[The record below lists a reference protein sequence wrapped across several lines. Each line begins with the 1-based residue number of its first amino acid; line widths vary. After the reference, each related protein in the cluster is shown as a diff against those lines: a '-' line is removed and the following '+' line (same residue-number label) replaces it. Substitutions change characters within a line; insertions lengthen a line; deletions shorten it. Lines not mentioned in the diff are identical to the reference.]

1 MKLDILGVILLAV
14 AGPVLAIT
22 TSTPSP
28 YAGKMGPMPAAAAPT
43 AAPAA
48 AAAANA
54 MADDSSGLRKGTVEQ
69 VSVGG
74 GTFHVYGQRLTFN
87 TQRVKVFAKNGKP
100 ASIYSLR
107 AGANVRFTMDPT
119 DRSHRRVAVI
129 YID

>member
-1 MKLDILGVILLAV
+1 MKLDVLGVILLAV
-14 AGPVLAIT
+14 AAPVLAIT

-28 YAGKMGPMPAAAAPT
+28 YAGKMGPMPAAAAP
-43 AAPAA
+43 
-48 AAAANA
+48 AAANA

-69 VSVGG
+69 VSVSG
-74 GTFHVYGQRLTFN
+74 GTFHVYGQPLTFN

-107 AGANVRFTMDPT
+107 AGASVRFTMDPT
-119 DRSHRRVAVI
+119 DRLHRRVAVI